1 MPDYAG
7 GCHCGAVRFVVQLD
21 SPQIGLYRCNCSL
34 CRKKSIIMKAVPVAD
49 FVLRAGEDCLSLYQ
63 WNKHIAEHFFCSIC
77 GVYTHHRRRRDP
89 TQYSINIECLD
100 NEPIPDSSWIG
111 WANGLEHD

>member
-1 MPDYAG
+1 MPQKKHHHESSAG
-7 GCHCGAVRFVVQLD
+7 GGLCFAGGREQL
-21 SPQIGLYRCNCSL
+21 S
-34 CRKKSIIMKAVPVAD
+34 V
-49 FVLRAGEDCLSLYQ
+49 YQ

-100 NEPIPDSSWIG
+100 NQPIPDSSWIG

>member
-1 MPDYAG
+1 MPDHAG
-7 GCHCGAVRFVVQLD
+7 GCHCGAVRFTVQLD
-21 SPQIGLYRCNCSL
+21 SPQIGLYRCDCSL
-34 CRKKSIIMKAVPVAD
+34 CRKKGIIMKAVPVAD
-49 FVLRAGEDCLSLYQ
+49 FVLQAGAAQLSLYQ

-100 NEPIPDSSWIG
+100 NQPIPESAWVG
-111 WANGLEHD
+111 WANGSEHD